1 MIFNI
6 FVGFQEAVFLFK
18 KNNYRKIKLTI
29 PSLYT
34 LHPTLYTKKN
44 RIALA
49 HMQFFSYLCTAF
61 SVREAGESPAQSRC
75 CDSQSDVQILISHW
89 FLANWEG

>member
-1 MIFNI
+1 MR
-6 FVGFQEAVFLFK
+6 FLFAYI
-18 KNNYRKIKLTI
+18 KNML
-29 PSLYT
+29 
-34 LHPTLYTKKN
+34 
-44 RIALA
+44 
-49 HMQFFSYLCTAF
+49 YLCTAF